1 VNLRGGNFFSL
12 DMCFPLPHA
21 RLFFASPDAARSAMQ
36 HHTRNNALTRNQV
49 RGDIRMESRA
59 LGREESLQWTLRD
72 LVSPLFRHGRVLLST
87 FTCAF
92 AVIASLGFLQ
102 LHRYQSTMTLAFGP
116 VRPANMTGSERQ
128 NTISLS
134 GDEVQS
140 LAALFKSKELLEK
153 VVVANG
159 LERVRGGFSLRRGTQ
174 DDAVARA
181 ARSLAGEIQIQIH
194 KNNLVKLSYSSQ
206 DPVLSFNVLN
216 SLSHF
221 YIAQYASVHS
231 ASSTPGRNSPVTAD
245 LVLSGAASIPSK
257 VPFAKNNAQPVQTQ
271 SKSAASTGKSGT
283 PALEDES
290 KAEERGYLQYLS
302 QPDPRQTLTD
312 RPEMTAISVVV
323 PPAISVL
330 PAHSTGSILFLAFIL
345 GFVATCMA
353 GYLLQSFDPF
363 FHSPADVID
372 VLGIPVVEAV
382 PKKTA

>member
-1 VNLRGGNFFSL
+1 
-12 DMCFPLPHA
+12 
-21 RLFFASPDAARSAMQ
+21 
-36 HHTRNNALTRNQV
+36 
-49 RGDIRMESRA
+49 MESRA

-87 FTCAF
+87 FICAF

-116 VRPANMTGSERQ
+116 VRPANMTRTERQ

-174 DDAVARA
+174 ADAVARA
-181 ARSLAGEIQIQIH
+181 ARTLAGEIEIQIH

-206 DPVLSFNVLN
+206 DPTLSFNVLN

-221 YIAQYASVHS
+221 YIARYASVHS
-231 ASSTPGRNSPVTAD
+231 ASSAPGQNSQIDAD
-245 LVLSGAASIPSK
+245 PVLSGAASISSR
-257 VPFAKNNAQPVQTQ
+257 VPGAKNNTQLAQTQ
-271 SKSAASTGKSGT
+271 SKTAGSTGKSGT
-283 PALEDES
+283 PSLEDES
-290 KAEERGYLQYLS
+290 KAEERGYLRYLS
-302 QPDPRQTLTD
+302 QPDPRQTLPD
-312 RPEMTAISVVV
+312 GPEMTAISVVV

-345 GFVATCMA
+345 GFVAACMA